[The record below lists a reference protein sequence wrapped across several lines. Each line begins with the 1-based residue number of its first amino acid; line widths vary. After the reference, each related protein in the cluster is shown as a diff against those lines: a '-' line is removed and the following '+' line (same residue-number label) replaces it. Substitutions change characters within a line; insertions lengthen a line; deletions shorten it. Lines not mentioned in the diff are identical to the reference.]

1 MDLFFV
7 ILGLLLLAFPIIA
20 IVALVKVVGLGDR
33 LRRLETRLTA
43 LEGRPPAR
51 APAAP
56 ELLAPVSPPLQ
67 PDAPPELAPVEETP
81 AEPPRLCP
89 SRSRRSPPLRL
100 RHPRSLPRRRRR

>member
-51 APAAP
+51 AQAAP

-81 AEPPRLCP
+81 AERPRLCP